1 MIRFVF
7 LMSARSQ
14 NTPWLHR
21 FAIVTALATFVLIGF
36 GGLVTSKEAGLAV
49 PDWPTTYGYN
59 MFLVP
64 FDEWIG
70 KFGIFEEHSH
80 RLVASFVGLLTI
92 VLAAWLWVKDSRNW
106 VRRLGIGAVVLVVAQ
121 GVLGGLRVTEIN
133 QNLGLIHGAMAQLFL
148 LLVCGIA
155 LVTSNWWRRVNLSE
169 GDGAGFA
176 ALTGALVAV
185 ICLVFVQLLLGAT
198 MRHQHAGLAIWDF
211 PLAHGQ
217 VWPATDEASVAQYN
231 KNRYE
236 LQKSLHAQ
244 NRLYDAEGNPKTY
257 LASGYDILSWHVW
270 LQMLHRLGA
279 VATLVLVVA
288 LVVKARR
295 RLGQAHSFT
304 KAGYTLLAMIVAQAG
319 IGIWTILSNKA
330 ADVATGHV
338 VLGAACL
345 ALSSLL
351 LLAAKRCAFVAE
363 AANAAERL
371 AKRSDGAAVDT
382 GQTAAVAV

>member
-1 MIRFVF
+1 
-7 LMSARSQ
+7 MSARSQ
-14 NTPWLHR
+14 NTHWLHR
-21 FAIVTALATFVLIGF
+21 FAIVTALATLVLIGF
-36 GGLVTSKEAGLAV
+36 GGLVTSKGVGMAV
-49 PDWPTTYGYN
+49 PDWPNTFGYN

-64 FDEWIG
+64 FDEWLG
-70 KFGIFEEHSH
+70 KFGVFEEHSH

-92 VLAAWLWVKDSRNW
+92 VLAAWIWVKDSRKW
-106 VRRLGIGAVVLVVAQ
+106 VRLLGIGALVLVVTQ

-133 QNLGLIHGAMAQLFL
+133 QNLGLIHGAVAQLFL
-148 LLVCGIA
+148 ILVCAIA
-155 LVTSNWWRRVNLSE
+155 LATSSWWHRVAVGES
-169 GDGAGFA
+169 DRAGYA
-176 ALTGALVAV
+176 ALKGALVAV
-185 ICLVFVQLLLGAT
+185 ICLVFIQLLLGAT

-217 VWPATDEASVAQYN
+217 VWPATDEASIAQYN
-231 KNRYE
+231 ENRYE
-236 LQKSLHAQ
+236 LQKSLLAQ
-244 NRLYDAEGNPKTY
+244 NQLYDAQGNPQAF
-257 LASGYDILSWHVW
+257 LASGHDILSWHVW

-279 VATLVLVVA
+279 VATLALVMA

-295 RLGQAHSFT
+295 RLGQAHGFT

-319 IGIWTILSNKA
+319 MGIWTILSNKA

-371 AKRSDGAAVDT
+371 AKRGDAAAVDT
-382 GQTAAVAV
+382 SQTAAVAV

>member
-1 MIRFVF
+1 M
-7 LMSARSQ
+7 
-14 NTPWLHR
+14 
-21 FAIVTALATFVLIGF
+21 
-36 GGLVTSKEAGLAV
+36 AV
-49 PDWPTTYGYN
+49 PDWPNTFGYN

-106 VRRLGIGAVVLVVAQ
+106 VRLLGIGALVLVVAQ

-133 QNLGLIHGAMAQLFL
+133 QNLGLIHGAVAQLFL

-217 VWPATDEASVAQYN
+217 VWPATDEPSVAQYN

-351 LLAAKRCAFVAE
+351 LMAAKRCAFVAE

-371 AKRSDGAAVDT
+371 AKRSDDAAVDT

>member
-1 MIRFVF
+1 
-7 LMSARSQ
+7 MSARSQ
-14 NTPWLHR
+14 NTHWLHR
-21 FAIVTALATFVLIGF
+21 FAIVTALATLVLIGF
-36 GGLVTSKEAGLAV
+36 GGLVTSKGVGMAV
-49 PDWPTTYGYN
+49 PDWPNTFGYN

-64 FDEWIG
+64 FDEWLG

-92 VLAAWLWVKDSRNW
+92 ILSAWLWVKDSRKW
-106 VRRLGIGAVVLVVAQ
+106 VRLLGIGALVLVVAQ

-133 QNLGLIHGAMAQLFL
+133 QNLGLIHGAVAQLFL
-148 LLVCGIA
+148 ILVCGIA
-155 LVTSNWWRRVNLSE
+155 LVTSSWWRRVNVGES
-169 GDGAGFA
+169 DRAGYA
-176 ALTGALVAV
+176 ALKGALVAV
-185 ICLVFVQLLLGAT
+185 ICLVFIQLLLGAT

-217 VWPATDEASVAQYN
+217 VWPATDEASIAQYN
-231 KNRYE
+231 ENRYE
-236 LQKSLHAQ
+236 LQKSLLAQ
-244 NRLYDAEGNPKTY
+244 NQLYDAQGNPQVF
-257 LASGYDILSWHVW
+257 LASGREILSWHVW

-279 VATLVLVVA
+279 VATLALVMA

-295 RLGQAHSFT
+295 RLGQAHGFT

-319 IGIWTILSNKA
+319 MGIWTILSNKA

>member
-1 MIRFVF
+1 
-7 LMSARSQ
+7 MSARSQ
-14 NTPWLHR
+14 DTHWLHR

-36 GGLVTSKEAGLAV
+36 GGLVTSKGVGMAV
-49 PDWPTTYGYN
+49 PDWPNTFGYN

-64 FDEWIG
+64 FDEWLG

-92 VLAAWLWVKDSRNW
+92 ILSAWLWVKDSRKW
-106 VRRLGIGAVVLVVAQ
+106 VRLLGIGALVLVVAQ

-133 QNLGLIHGAMAQLFL
+133 QNLGLIHGAVAQLFL
-148 LLVCGIA
+148 ILVCGIA
-155 LVTSNWWRRVNLSE
+155 LVTSSWWRRVNVSE
-169 GDGAGFA
+169 ADGASFA
-176 ALTGALVAV
+176 ALKGFLVAV

-217 VWPATDEASVAQYN
+217 VWPATDEASIARYN
-231 KNRYE
+231 ENRVE
-236 LQKSLHAQ
+236 LQKNLHVQ
-244 NRLYDAEGNPKTY
+244 NQLYDAKGNPQVF
-257 LASGYDILSWHVW
+257 LASGREILSWHVW

-279 VATLVLVVA
+279 MATLALAVA
-288 LVVKARR
+288 LVVKARHW
-295 RLGQAHSFT
+295 LGQAHGFT

-319 IGIWTILSNKA
+319 MGIWMILSNKA

-351 LLAAKRCAFVAE
+351 LMAAKRCAFVAE

-371 AKRSDGAAVDT
+371 AKRSDDAAVDT

>member
-1 MIRFVF
+1 M
-7 LMSARSQ
+7 
-14 NTPWLHR
+14 
-21 FAIVTALATFVLIGF
+21 ATLVLIGF
-36 GGLVTSKEAGLAV
+36 GGLVTSKGVGMAV
-49 PDWPTTYGYN
+49 PDWPNTFGYN

-64 FDEWIG
+64 FDEWLG

-80 RLVASFVGLLTI
+80 RLVASFVGLLTL
-92 VLAAWLWVKDSRNW
+92 VLATWLWVKDSRKW
-106 VRRLGIGAVVLVVAQ
+106 VRLLGIGALVLVVAQ

-133 QNLGLIHGAMAQLFL
+133 QNLGLIHGAVAQLFL
-148 LLVCGIA
+148 ILVCGIA
-155 LVTSNWWRRVNLSE
+155 LVTSSWWRRVNVSE
-169 GDGAGFA
+169 ADGASFE
-176 ALTGALVAV
+176 ALKGILVAV

-295 RLGQAHSFT
+295 WLGQAHSFT

-371 AKRSDGAAVDT
+371 ANHSDGAAVDT